1 MLNGLEILI
10 ERMKTHPDEFQRE
23 GKWVDMLV
31 NIDKHL
37 TDEERQSLKQGFSDA
52 AREKF
57 NELVLMSIAG
67 ENINWDDV
75 VGLAVSYESIMAY
88 PMEKRRMY
96 EEEQKMHRE
105 MQLEREKAAIAMERE
120 QQRRYSAQQTAQ
132 GYGIANQS
140 MLGSRGIW

>member
-10 ERMKTHPDEFQRE
+10 ERMKTHPEEFQRE

-75 VGLAVSYESIMAY
+75 VGLALSYESIMAY
-88 PMEKRRMY
+88 PMEKRKMH
-96 EEEQKMHRE
+96 EEEMKMRRE
-105 MQLEREKAAIAMERE
+105 MQLAKEKVAIEMERE
-120 QQRRYSAQQTAQ
+120 QQRRYNEAAQRQ
-132 GYGIANQS
+132 GYGIANQ
-140 MLGSRGIW
+140 LGAQNNFWR